1 MKHAHII
8 YTLIFSILFSQEFN
22 PGPYGAMPFD
32 IAGPFTVMDLNRPTL
47 GDPNFD
53 EEININDVIILVN
66 YILETGE
73 DLSFEEQQIGDLN
86 SDGGINILD
95 ISLLI
100 QEILYPG
107 SIDLTNS
114 WNFEE
119 EWNGNESYVFMT
131 VGPASSTALWSANDI
146 SELLE
151 KSPDNVHYFFLS
163 NRTSYET
170 DIIQKK
176 TTFDFILNGFT
187 EEEKN
192 HWKKHLHFVPDK
204 CDSHSEEFVDAVCNV
219 RANSIDRFQRWRQV
233 GYLGNPANFQGT
245 YASYLAHEA
254 LYFNYEYNT
263 LYDPNPNYDEVTVF
277 DKEHYTGGWAA
288 TIS

>member
-1 MKHAHII
+1 M
-8 YTLIFSILFSQEFN
+8 
-22 PGPYGAMPFD
+22 
-32 IAGPFTVMDLNRPTL
+32 
-47 GDPNFD
+47 
-53 EEININDVIILVN
+53 N

-73 DLSFEEQQIGDLN
+73 GLSFEEQQIGDLN

-146 SELLE
+146 GELLE

-176 TTFDFILNGFT
+176 TDLLKKKKIIGNNICILFLINVIAT
-187 EEEKN
+187 LKN
-192 HWKKHLHFVPDK
+192 L
-204 CDSHSEEFVDAVCNV
+204 
-219 RANSIDRFQRWRQV
+219 
-233 GYLGNPANFQGT
+233 
-245 YASYLAHEA
+245 
-254 LYFNYEYNT
+254 
-263 LYDPNPNYDEVTVF
+263 
-277 DKEHYTGGWAA
+277 
-288 TIS
+288 

>member
-1 MKHAHII
+1 MKHIHII

-32 IAGPFTVMDLNRPTL
+32 TAGPFTVMDLNRPTL

-53 EEININDVIILVN
+53 EEININDVIILVH

-119 EWNGNESYVFMT
+119 EWNGNESYV
-131 VGPASSTALWSANDI
+131 
-146 SELLE
+146 
-151 KSPDNVHYFFLS
+151 
-163 NRTSYET
+163 
-170 DIIQKK
+170 
-176 TTFDFILNGFT
+176 
-187 EEEKN
+187 
-192 HWKKHLHFVPDK
+192 
-204 CDSHSEEFVDAVCNV
+204 
-219 RANSIDRFQRWRQV
+219 
-233 GYLGNPANFQGT
+233 
-245 YASYLAHEA
+245 
-254 LYFNYEYNT
+254 
-263 LYDPNPNYDEVTVF
+263 
-277 DKEHYTGGWAA
+277 
-288 TIS
+288 